1 MALQSR
7 ALPILIT
14 RPAPQGQRFAQAL
27 VDRYGLMVETVLCP
41 LMVPAFFSPPLPN
54 GPFGALILTSETAC
68 IAAGSLVQAGADLP
82 KLAYCVGDRTAR
94 VAQQQ
99 GFTAISAQGDASAL
113 VDLVLQ
119 HSDTG
124 PFLHMRGRDSRGD
137 VVGHLRA
144 AKVVATDVVVYD
156 QQEQPLSD
164 AVWTLLEQAGTL
176 LVPLFSPRTAEIL
189 VRQIKERPVSSSLV
203 FVTISAAV
211 ADILSDLTC
220 RVEIAA
226 EPTQDGVVNAMDK
239 LIFQT

>member
-1 MALQSR
+1 
-7 ALPILIT
+7 
-14 RPAPQGQRFAQAL
+14 
-27 VDRYGLMVETVLCP
+27 
-41 LMVPAFFSPPLPN
+41 
-54 GPFGALILTSETAC
+54 
-68 IAAGSLVQAGADLP
+68 
-82 KLAYCVGDRTAR
+82 
-94 VAQQQ
+94 
-99 GFTAISAQGDASAL
+99 L

-119 HSDTG
+119 HPDTG

-144 AKVVATDVVVYD
+144 AKVAATDVVVYD

-189 VRQIKERPVSSSLV
+189 VRQIKERPVSSSLI